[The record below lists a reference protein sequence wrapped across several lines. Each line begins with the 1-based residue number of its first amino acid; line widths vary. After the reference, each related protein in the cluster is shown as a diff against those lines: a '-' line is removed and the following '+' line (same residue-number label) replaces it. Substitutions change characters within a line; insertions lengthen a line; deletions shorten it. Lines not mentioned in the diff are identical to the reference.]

1 MTHSTREKPVP
12 ASDSAVPGPLG
23 RAIEAARDKKAVDL
37 VALDLRSIEAFTDF
51 FFICSGQN
59 PRQIKAI
66 ADAIEEALER
76 SGIRPSHVEGYDRAE
91 WILIDCF
98 DFVFHVFTPDTR
110 RFYDLERLWG
120 SAARLDLPDVPPR
133 AP

>member
-1 MTHSTREKPVP
+1 MTHSTREKPIN
-12 ASDSAVPGPLG
+12 ASGSAIPESLG

-37 VALDLRSIEAFTDF
+37 VVLDLRPIDAFTDF
-51 FFICSGQN
+51 FFICSGHN

-66 ADAIEEALER
+66 ADAIEESLQR
-76 SGIRPSHVEGYDRAE
+76 SGIRPSHMEGYHRAE

-98 DFVFHVFTPDTR
+98 DFVVHVFTPETR

-120 SAARLDLPDVPPR
+120 SAVRLDIPDALSHP
-133 AP
+133 

>member
-1 MTHSTREKPVP
+1 MTPTKREKPAHATDSGVP
-12 ASDSAVPGPLG
+12 EALG

-37 VALDLRSIEAFTDF
+37 AVLDLRSIDAFTDF

-66 ADAIEEALER
+66 ADAIEEGLQR
-76 SGIRPSHVEGYDRAE
+76 CGIRPSHVEGYDRAE

-98 DFVFHVFTPDTR
+98 DFVVHAFTPDTR

-120 SAARLDLPDVPPR
+120 SAVRLDIPDVPPR
-133 AP
+133 FS